1 MPGIPKIILYTPPLA
16 RPACTTVDHR
26 RDVVRIPPERP
37 GPRLDT
43 VLTELAQ
50 QQFEGKLV
58 DGSNLTVMIRDVTPI
73 GEGHIVHGDG
83 GVYQEVE
90 YQALLF
96 RPEIQEVVEGNVV
109 EIRKF
114 GAFVRFGPLDGL
126 LHVSQIMD
134 DRVNIDEHNQRLVG
148 VETKKD
154 LKVGYKVRS
163 RVVSLSLSEISPRDS
178 RIGLTMRQPGPRAPR
193 VDRRGPQEGRG
204 QGSQEAAREEGCS
217 GPEAGRRRRPPAGR
231 ETGDGHRDGEVR
243 MISLK
248 ACKTCSSI
256 TELNKCPRCGGE
268 VSREWQGYLLVIDPE
283 KSEIARKMGIH
294 ASGRYALRVK

>member
-1 MPGIPKIILYTPPLA
+1 MEG
-16 RPACTTVDHR
+16 
-26 RDVVRIPPERP
+26 
-37 GPRLDT
+37 

-58 DGSNLTVMIRDVTPI
+58 DGQNLTVIIRDVKPM
-73 GEGHIVHGDG
+73 GEGHIIHGDG

-96 RPEIQEVVEGNVV
+96 RPEIQEVVEGAVV

-148 VETKKD
+148 VETKRD
-154 LKVGYKVRS
+154 LKVGYKARA

-178 RIGLTMRQPGPRAPR
+178 RIGLTMRQPGLGRLEWIQDAHKKTDEKSGKKPAKKEATKPSSTAKPAP
-193 VDRRGPQEGRG
+193 
-204 QGSQEAAREEGCS
+204 AAA
-217 GPEAGRRRRPPAGR
+217 PAPPA
-231 ETGDGHRDGEVR
+231 E
-243 MISLK
+243 K
-248 ACKTCSSI
+248 A
-256 TELNKCPRCGGE
+256 
-268 VSREWQGYLLVIDPE
+268 
-283 KSEIARKMGIH
+283 A
-294 ASGRYALRVK
+294 